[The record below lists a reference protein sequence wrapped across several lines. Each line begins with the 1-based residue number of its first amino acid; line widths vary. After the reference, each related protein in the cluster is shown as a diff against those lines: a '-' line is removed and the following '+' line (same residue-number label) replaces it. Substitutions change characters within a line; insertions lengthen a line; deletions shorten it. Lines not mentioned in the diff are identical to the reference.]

1 MPAPEGG
8 DLVKYMLLI
17 CNDSERFAQ
26 LSPQEQEGWMGE
38 YFAFS
43 TAIQE
48 SGEMVA
54 GDPLLGIDTAT
65 TVTIRGGETITTDGP
80 FAETKE
86 TIGGYYIVDVP
97 DLDRAIELAAK
108 IPEARVGKI
117 EIRPIMEMPS
127 GE

>member
-1 MPAPEGG
+1 
-8 DLVKYMLLI
+8 MLLI

-38 YFAFS
+38 YFAFT

-108 IPEARVGKI
+108 IPEARAGKV
-117 EIRPIMEMPS
+117 EIRPVMEMPS